1 MFSIVNLRELQ
12 NGESRDPGLA
22 AVSTL
27 SCGFDFLIEGTV
39 VESRLF
45 VLMILGA
52 LIAMQSAMA
61 ADAITAAKETQVL
74 ERVSVNGTNREMSMG
89 VSEFPPNAEKPRH
102 RATGPE
108 VCYVMRGEIILQVE
122 GRPVKVVREGESF
135 QIAANAIHV
144 TKAGPAGAT
153 VIATWVSTPGKP
165 FNVSVPQ

>member
-1 MFSIVNLRELQ
+1 M
-12 NGESRDPGLA
+12 
-22 AVSTL
+22 
-27 SCGFDFLIEGTV
+27 SCGFDFLTEGKIV
-39 VESRLF
+39 KLSLSVPA
-45 VLMILGA
+45 ILGA

-61 ADAITAAKETQVL
+61 AHAVPAAKETQVL
-74 ERVSVNGTNREMSMG
+74 ERVNVNGTNREMGMG
-89 VSEFPPNAEKPRH
+89 VSEFPPDAEKPRH
-102 RATGPE
+102 MATGPE

-122 GRPVKVVREGESF
+122 GRPMKVIRAGGSF

>member
-1 MFSIVNLRELQ
+1 MACHQFLDWLQLTHCVVGSIF
-12 NGESRDPGLA
+12 LA
-22 AVSTL
+22 
-27 SCGFDFLIEGTV
+27 EGTIV
-39 VESRLF
+39 KSRLS
-45 VLMILGA
+45 VPAILGA

-61 ADAITAAKETQVL
+61 AVAVPTAKETQVL
-74 ERVSVNGTNREMSMG
+74 ERVNVSGTNREMGMG

-102 RATGPE
+102 MATGPE

-122 GRPVKVVREGESF
+122 GRPVKVIRAGGSF
-135 QIAANAIHV
+135 QIPANAIHV